1 MENLIQLDIKNYV
14 LLNITRGLFQV
25 KFLPFHNIDCMNIPE
40 LGKFRYVI
48 DNSWYSISV
57 FESCSSIYI

>member
-1 MENLIQLDIKNYV
+1 MEDSIQLDIKNYV
-14 LLNITRGLFQV
+14 LLRIKKDSISLN
-25 KFLPFHNIDCMNIPE
+25 FLPFHNIDCMNIPE